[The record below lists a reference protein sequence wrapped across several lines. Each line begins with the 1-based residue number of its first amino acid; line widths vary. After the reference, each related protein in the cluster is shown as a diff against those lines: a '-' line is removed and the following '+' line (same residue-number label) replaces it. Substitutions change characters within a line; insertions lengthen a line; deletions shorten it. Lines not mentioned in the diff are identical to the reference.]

1 MASKYWIKLYHE
13 MLYDRKVAALDDHLW
28 RRVIEV
34 FLMAGELDEGG
45 YLPPLDDMSWTLRA
59 DQEQLE
65 TDLNELTRLGILE
78 FKDDRYFVRKF
89 SLRQEPMP
97 KAEYMRRKREQSRTQ
112 EHYKSLPPRY
122 QPVTRSND
130 VTNGNTDTDT
140 DTDKIRIDKEGGM
153 GGAGFYIFNLVGFDY
168 NEVDDKTRAHINKL
182 IGIYGEERLCDIAHY
197 VKNGTPDIRLPGLLS
212 KIDAIGPYYD
222 PLVEEK
228 ETEGE
233 LSY

>member
-45 YLPPLDDMSWTLRA
+45 YLPPLDDMAWTLRA
-59 DQEQLE
+59 HQEQLE
-65 TDLNELTRLGILE
+65 TDLNELTRVGILE

-89 SLRQEPMP
+89 STRQEPMP
-97 KAEYMRRKREQSRTQ
+97 KAEYMRRKREQARTQ

-122 QPVTRSND
+122 QPVTRSNA

-140 DTDKIRIDKEGGM
+140 DTDTEKKRREEEGGV
-153 GGAGFYIFNLVGFDY
+153 GGAGFYIFSLVNFDY
-168 NEVDDKTRAHINKL
+168 AEADNKTKAAISQLIDK
-182 IGIYGEERLCDIAHY
+182 YGEYKLCYMADRY
-197 VKNGTPDIRLPGLLS
+197 VSEFPDIPLRSLLK
-212 KIDAIGPYYD
+212 KINDKAQDFVMPELGEEVAYY
-222 PLVEEK
+222 
-228 ETEGE
+228 
-233 LSY
+233 